1 MSRKKENYN
10 AVASLV
16 DYIQEHMDENSYGYI
31 DDIVDA
37 IRKLLFI
44 DHKRIDEIRKADVID
59 KLEF

>member
-1 MSRKKENYN
+1 
-10 AVASLV
+10 
-16 DYIQEHMDENSYGYI
+16 MDENSYGYI